1 MKNKLIVR
9 IAEGLGNQLFMYAHA
24 YSLSKKINYDLYIDN
39 TSGYFKK
46 KNQELTPE
54 QKQELDNI
62 IEVIQTEA
70 DIVKMDYEQN
80 PSNLDSGS
88 VIVVHQNST
97 LLDDTK
103 EELSDVAYNITR
115 KSSSINEWG
124 DDDWATPENEKNYNG
139 E

>member
-1 MKNKLIVR
+1 MDSYILIVDVFYDIR
-9 IAEGLGNQLFMYAHA
+9 V
-24 YSLSKKINYDLYIDN
+24 NYLM
-39 TSGYFKK
+39 SKK

-54 QKQELDNI
+54 QKRELDNI

-97 LLDDTK
+97 LLDDTREK
-103 EELSDVAYNITR
+103 LSDIAYNIKRR
-115 KSSSINEWG
+115 KKDE
-124 DDDWATPENEKNYNG
+124 
-139 E
+139 

>member
-1 MKNKLIVR
+1 M
-9 IAEGLGNQLFMYAHA
+9 
-24 YSLSKKINYDLYIDN
+24 
-39 TSGYFKK
+39 TKK
-46 KNQELTPE
+46 KNQELTPK
-54 QKQELDNI
+54 QKRELDNI

-103 EELSDVAYNITR
+103 EELSDIAYNIKRR
-115 KSSSINEWG
+115 KKDE
-124 DDDWATPENEKNYNG
+124 
-139 E
+139 

>member
-1 MKNKLIVR
+1 MDSYILIVDVFYDIR
-9 IAEGLGNQLFMYAHA
+9 V
-24 YSLSKKINYDLYIDN
+24 NYLM
-39 TSGYFKK
+39 SKK

-54 QKQELDNI
+54 QKRELDNI

-88 VIVVHQNST
+88 VVVVHQNST

-103 EELSDVAYNITR
+103 EKLSDIAYNIKRR
-115 KSSSINEWG
+115 KKDE
-124 DDDWATPENEKNYNG
+124 
-139 E
+139 

>member
-1 MKNKLIVR
+1 MDSYISIVDVFYDIR
-9 IAEGLGNQLFMYAHA
+9 V
-24 YSLSKKINYDLYIDN
+24 NYLM
-39 TSGYFKK
+39 SKK

-54 QKQELDNI
+54 QKRELDNI

-97 LLDDTK
+97 LLDDTREK
-103 EELSDVAYNITR
+103 LSDIAYNIKRR
-115 KSSSINEWG
+115 KKDE
-124 DDDWATPENEKNYNG
+124 
-139 E
+139 

>member
-1 MKNKLIVR
+1 M
-9 IAEGLGNQLFMYAHA
+9 
-24 YSLSKKINYDLYIDN
+24 
-39 TSGYFKK
+39 TKK

-62 IEVIQTEA
+62 LEVIQTEA

-88 VIVVHQNST
+88 VIVVHQNSP

-103 EELSDVAYNITR
+103 EKLSDVAYNITR
-115 KSSSINEWG
+115 RKKDDRINN
-124 DDDWATPENEKNYNG
+124 T
-139 E
+139 